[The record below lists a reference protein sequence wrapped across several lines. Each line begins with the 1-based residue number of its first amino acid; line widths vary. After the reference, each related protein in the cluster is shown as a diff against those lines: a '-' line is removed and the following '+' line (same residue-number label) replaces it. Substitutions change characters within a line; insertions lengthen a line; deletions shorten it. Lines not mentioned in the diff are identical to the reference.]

1 VAATAQI
8 DGLDAARPGREA
20 GQDGAAVAPTAHW
33 SLAVRVAFRFC
44 FVYFTIY
51 SLSNQI
57 IGGLLDFP
65 KVNLPDFSLH
75 WPLRQMTFWAAA
87 HVFHVKH
94 ALVSTDTGSGDRVFD
109 WALAFC
115 LVVSAAVITAL
126 WSLVDRRRENYV
138 TLHKWFRLFLRFALA
153 SEMLLYGLIKVIP
166 VQMPFPYLTRLVEP
180 YGNFSPMA
188 TLWSSVGA
196 SPAYQMFAGS
206 AETLG
211 GLLLLAPRT
220 TTLGALVC
228 LADLSQVFTLNMT
241 YDVPVKLFSFHLI
254 LFALFLLAPEA
265 RRILAFFFS
274 DHAVA
279 PSAQPPLC
287 RTRRANRVAVALQ
300 VLFGLYLGGL
310 SVYGGI
316 QSWRTYGGGRPKP
329 SLYGIWD
336 VEQMSI
342 DGLVRSP
349 LLTDYDR
356 WRRVLFDSTTA
367 ASFQRMDESFASFGS
382 SISDKNSTL
391 TLTKGSDKAWKAI
404 FSFDRPAP
412 GQLILDGTMDG
423 HKTRLQLRL
432 VDRSKLMLVSRGF
445 HWINDYPYQR

>member
-1 VAATAQI
+1 
-8 DGLDAARPGREA
+8 
-20 GQDGAAVAPTAHW
+20 
-33 SLAVRVAFRFC
+33 
-44 FVYFTIY
+44 
-51 SLSNQI
+51 
-57 IGGLLDFP
+57 
-65 KVNLPDFSLH
+65 
-75 WPLRQMTFWAAA
+75 
-87 HVFHVKH
+87 
-94 ALVSTDTGSGDRVFD
+94 
-109 WALAFC
+109 
-115 LVVSAAVITAL
+115 
-126 WSLVDRRRENYV
+126 
-138 TLHKWFRLFLRFALA
+138 
-153 SEMLLYGLIKVIP
+153 
-166 VQMPFPYLTRLVEP
+166 
-180 YGNFSPMA
+180 
-188 TLWSSVGA
+188 
-196 SPAYQMFAGS
+196 
-206 AETLG
+206 
-211 GLLLLAPRT
+211 
-220 TTLGALVC
+220 
-228 LADLSQVFTLNMT
+228 
-241 YDVPVKLFSFHLI
+241 
-254 LFALFLLAPEA
+254 
-265 RRILAFFFS
+265 
-274 DHAVA
+274 
-279 PSAQPPLC
+279 
-287 RTRRANRVAVALQ
+287 LQ

-342 DGLVRSP
+342 DGQVRSP